1 MPRTFPLLLPLFAAL
16 AAACSSSAPLGAQDQ
31 DPAREGRRQALHRA
45 GVAAPFVLMPVRL
58 LGRADANIAD
68 VLGLTLERQ
77 GMSELE
83 VAAKAFEPGD
93 TAWEQLPA
101 KFAAHVRASAPLAG
115 GKRHALYAEFLGDP
129 RQGPSEVRFV
139 VVDGDGAI
147 VLVDRQTPADAA
159 FRRTAKKDP
168 DPLGCSRLVAERLFE
183 LAEWQAVAGGVRD
196 GRFAAKWEQKSGAPS
211 RAERDAMQKRL
222 DVLKER
228 CLAASFAVQPPVC
241 PGGPDGRDGGDVAR
255 FAALLTERLGG
266 KPFAPAAAKLT
277 VPAGGN
283 QQRHLWDL
291 AKALQKAQLASPVD
305 ADYVVAIEAAVDL
318 GGAHGFVNLVVVDR
332 AGACVLA
339 DFQNDQHP
347 TWRRHAPK
355 GLADAE
361 KVAADRL
368 RELLR

>member
-1 MPRTFPLLLPLFAAL
+1 MTRFFSLLLTLFAAL

-31 DPAREGRRQALHRA
+31 DPAHEGRRQSLHRA
-45 GVAAPFVLMPVRL
+45 GVAAPFVLMPVRV

-83 VAAKAFEPGD
+83 VAAKPFDPGD
-93 TAWEQLPA
+93 AAWDQLPA
-101 KFAAHVRASAPLAG
+101 KFAAHVQANAPATG

-183 LAEWQAVAGGVRD
+183 LAAWQPVPGGVRD
-196 GRFAAKWEQKSGAPS
+196 GKFAAKWDQKSGAPS
-211 RAERDAMQKRL
+211 RAEREAMQKRL
-222 DVLKER
+222 DQLKER
-228 CLAASFAVQPPVC
+228 CLEASFAVQPPVC
-241 PGGPDGRDGGDVAR
+241 PSSPDGRDGVDVAR

-266 KPFAPAAAKLT
+266 KPFAGAAAKLT
-277 VPAGGN
+277 VPTGGN

-291 AKALQKAQLASPVD
+291 AKALQKAQQATPVD
-305 ADYVVAIEAAVDL
+305 ADYVVAIEAAVDV

-339 DFQNDQHP
+339 DFQNDQHA
-347 TWRRHAPK
+347 TWKKHAPK

>member
-1 MPRTFPLLLPLFAAL
+1 MTHMFSLSFSLCAAVAVASCSFSPL
-16 AAACSSSAPLGAQDQ
+16 AAQQS
-31 DPAREGRRQALHRA
+31 DPAQVARRDALHRA
-45 GVAAPFVLMPVRL
+45 GVSSPFVLLPVRV

-83 VAAKAFEPGD
+83 VAAKPFEPGE
-93 TAWEQLPA
+93 APWEQVPA
-101 KFAAHVRASAPLAG
+101 KLAAHVKAAAVAGG
-115 GKRHALYAEFLGDP
+115 GKRYALYAEFLGDP
-129 RQGPSEVRFV
+129 QKGPSEVRFV
-139 VVDGDGAI
+139 VVDGDGE
-147 VLVDRQTPADAA
+147 VVFVDRQTPADAA

-183 LAEWQAVAGGVRD
+183 LVEWKAVAGGVRD

-222 DVLKER
+222 DQLKER
-228 CLAASFAVQPPVC
+228 CLEASFAVQPPVC
-241 PGGPDGRDGGDVAR
+241 SDGVDVAR
-255 FAALLTERLGG
+255 FATLLTERVGG
-266 KPFAPAAAKLT
+266 KPFAAAAAKLA

-291 AKALQKAQLASPVD
+291 AKALQKAQQQSPVD
-305 ADYVVAIEAAVDL
+305 ADYVVAIEAAVDVA
-318 GGAHGFVNLVVVDR
+318 GKHGFVNLVVVDR
-332 AGACVLA
+332 TGACVLA

-347 TWRRHAPK
+347 TWQKHAPK

>member
-1 MPRTFPLLLPLFAAL
+1 MPCTFPLLLPLFAAL
-16 AAACSSSAPLGAQDQ
+16 AAACSSSAPIGAQDQ

-45 GVAAPFVLMPVRL
+45 GVVAPFVLMPVWL

-115 GKRHALYAEFLGDP
+115 GKRHALYAEFFGDP

-168 DPLGCSRLVAERLFE
+168 DPLGCSRLVAERLFD
-183 LAEWQAVAGGVRD
+183 LAGWRAVAGGVRD
-196 GRFAAKWEQKSGAPS
+196 GRFAAKWDQKSGAPS
-211 RAERDAMQKRL
+211 GAERDAMQKRL
-222 DVLKER
+222 DVLRER
-228 CLAASFAVQPPVC
+228 RLAASFAVQPPVC
-241 PGGPDGRDGGDVAR
+241 PGGRDDSGGGDVAR

-266 KPFAPAAAKLT
+266 KPFAAAAAKLA

-291 AKALQKAQLASPVD
+291 ARALQKAQQASPVD
-305 ADYVVAIEAAVDL
+305 ADYVVAIEAAVDV

-347 TWRRHAPK
+347 TWRRYAPK
-355 GLADAE
+355 GLAAAE

-368 RELLR
+368 RELLH

>member
-1 MPRTFPLLLPLFAAL
+1 MTRLFSLSLSLFAAL
-16 AAACSSSAPLGAQDQ
+16 AAACSSSAPLGAQGP
-31 DPAREGRRQALHRA
+31 DPAREGRRQALQRA
-45 GVAAPFVLMPVRL
+45 GVAAPFVLMPVRV

-77 GMSELE
+77 GMSDLE
-83 VAAKAFEPGD
+83 VAAAPFEPGD
-93 TAWEQLPA
+93 AAWEQVPA
-101 KFAAHVRASAPLAG
+101 KFAAHVKAAAPAAS

-129 RQGPSEVRFV
+129 QKGPSEVRFV

-168 DPLGCSRLVAERLFE
+168 DPLGCSRLVADRLFE
-183 LAEWQAVAGGVRD
+183 LAAWQPVPGGVRD
-196 GRFAAKWEQKSGAPS
+196 GKFAAKWDQKSGAPS
-211 RAERDAMQKRL
+211 RAERAAMQKRL
-222 DVLKER
+222 DLLKER
-228 CLAASFAVQPPVC
+228 CLEASFAVQPPVC
-241 PGGPDGRDGGDVAR
+241 PSGPDGTDGVDVAR

-266 KPFAPAAAKLT
+266 KPFAAAAAKLT

-291 AKALQKAQLASPVD
+291 AKALQKAQLAAPVD
-305 ADYVVAIEAAVDL
+305 ADYVVAIEAAVDV

-347 TWRRHAPK
+347 TWRKHAPK
-355 GLADAE
+355 GLAEAE

>member
-1 MPRTFPLLLPLFAAL
+1 MIRLFSLSLTLLAAL
-16 AAACSSSAPLGAQDQ
+16 GAACSSSSPLGAQEP
-31 DPAREGRRQALHRA
+31 DPAREGRRQALQRA
-45 GVAAPFVLMPVRL
+45 GVAAPFVLMPVRV

-68 VLGLTLERQ
+68 VLGLLLERQ
-77 GMSELE
+77 GMSDLE
-83 VAAKAFEPGD
+83 VAGKPFEPGD
-93 TAWEQLPA
+93 AAWDQLPA
-101 KFAAHVRASAPLAG
+101 KFAAHVKDSAPAAG

-139 VVDGDGAI
+139 VVDGDGEI
-147 VLVDRQTPADAA
+147 VLVDRQRPADAA

-168 DPLGCSRLVAERLFE
+168 DPLGCSRLVADRLFE
-183 LAEWQAVAGGVRD
+183 LAAWQPVPGGVRD
-196 GRFAAKWEQKSGAPS
+196 GRFAAKWDQKSGAPS
-211 RAERDAMQKRL
+211 RVEREAMQKRL
-222 DVLKER
+222 DLLKAR
-228 CLAASFAVQPPVC
+228 CLEASFAVQPPVATGGGEGP
-241 PGGPDGRDGGDVAR
+241 PGADVAR

-266 KPFAPAAAKLT
+266 KPFAAAAAKLT

-283 QQRHLWDL
+283 QQQHLWDL
-291 AKALQKAQLASPVD
+291 AKVLQKAQQASPVD
-305 ADYVVAIEAAVDL
+305 ADYVVAIEAAVDV

-347 TWRRHAPK
+347 TWRKQAPK